1 MTEKE
6 VHIPKKYRDRGYT
19 LRDFACVIDGEA
31 KYPVATKK
39 TALNAMA
46 RYKQPQTA
54 KCKGGMKKICS
65 AYRTH
70 DLTHTDAYKEHC
82 R

>member
-1 MTEKE
+1 MAD

-19 LRDFACVIDGEA
+19 IRDFACVIKGEA

-39 TALNAMA
+39 TAVNAMS
-46 RYKQPQTA
+46 RYNQTA
-54 KCKGGMKKICS
+54 TDKCKGGMTKICS
-65 AYRTH
+65 AYRTFK
-70 DLTHTDAYKEHC
+70 LTDTDAFKEHC